1 MPGVESE
8 SSLTKSILKN
18 IFKVQHWVL
27 LLFSVFFSF
36 KVNNGFNL
44 WSLIIAI
51 VFPPFYV
58 LYVLATND
66 LESLSLVKCK
76 KDNHKIK

>member
-8 SSLTKSILKN
+8 SSLTKIILNK

-27 LLFSVFFSF
+27 FSFAVFFSF

-44 WSLIIAI
+44 WSFIIAI
-51 VFPPFYV
+51 VFPEFYV
-58 LYVLATND
+58 IYALVTND
-66 LESLSLVKCK
+66 LESL
-76 KDNHKIK
+76 